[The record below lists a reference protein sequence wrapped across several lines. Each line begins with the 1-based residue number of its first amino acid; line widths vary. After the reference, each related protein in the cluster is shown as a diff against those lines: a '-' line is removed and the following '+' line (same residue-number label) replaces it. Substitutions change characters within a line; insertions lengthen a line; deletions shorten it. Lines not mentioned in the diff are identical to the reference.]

1 MQNLKISAG
10 CSLADI
16 CFLHV
21 LIRLIRCI
29 LVSVPWYFSG
39 VKYFAYGYI
48 SVFFIRVCKR
58 LQATVS
64 FCFIL
69 CFHPFQTIGLLDNI
83 YIFCFYSIVRGVRP
97 LECFL
102 LEVV

>member
-39 VKYFAYGYI
+39 VKYFAYSYI
-48 SVFFIRVCKR
+48 SVLFIRIHP
-58 LQATVS
+58 TTHS
-64 FCFIL
+64 FVLFY
-69 CFHPFQTIGLLDNI
+69 FMFSPFSGHRVT
-83 YIFCFYSIVRGVRP
+83 
-97 LECFL
+97 
-102 LEVV
+102 